1 MFKKSRLQSPPAIF
15 QSLLSLPIYQGG
27 TRPLLAMPRDP
38 KTINTSGLRPTHA
51 PDSPGATVPTT
62 VRVREDQKAWMDAQS
77 ESASVLV
84 RRALD
89 LLMNTKS

>member
-1 MFKKSRLQSPPAIF
+1 
-15 QSLLSLPIYQGG
+15 
-27 TRPLLAMPRDP
+27 MPRDP

-51 PDSPGATVPTT
+51 PDSPGVTVPTT
-62 VRVREDQKAWMDAQS
+62 VRVREDQKVWIDAQN

-89 LLMNTKS
+89 LLIAANSALI